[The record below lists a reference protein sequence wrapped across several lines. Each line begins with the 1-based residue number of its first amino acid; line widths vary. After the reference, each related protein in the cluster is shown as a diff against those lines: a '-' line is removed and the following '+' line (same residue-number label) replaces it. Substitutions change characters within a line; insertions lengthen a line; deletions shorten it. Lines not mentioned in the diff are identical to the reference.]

1 MKKLL
6 KILLSIFAILALIIA
21 GYVGYVYLSYHR
33 EADNQDLTI
42 QSSSSAKDLQTAQ
55 DYQIL
60 TYNIGYA
67 AYPPDYSF
75 FMDGGTESRA
85 FSKQNVKHN
94 LQEIQGVIQEHQPDF
109 AFFQEVDKK
118 ATRSYNID
126 EVATLSQN
134 FSDYSSV
141 YGQNYNSA
149 YLFYPI
155 TQPIGKSQSGLVT
168 FSKGTI
174 AESTRYSLPIE
185 TGFNK
190 FFDLDR
196 AFTVSKI
203 PVANGRFLSLY
214 NLHLSAYTKDPAI
227 QKAQIKKLAAQ
238 IKKDQAEKNYIIVGG
253 DYNHTLLPDSE
264 KIFGETKEDLSW
276 THAFPEELLPKGMH
290 IVRKDLA
297 EKAVPSVRNLNEAYQ
312 PDKTFVTLIDGFL
325 VSDNLSIKDIQ
336 VIDTKFAYSDHNPVQ
351 MTFSLQ

>member
-126 EVATLSQN
+126 EVATLS
-134 FSDYSSV
+134 
-141 YGQNYNSA
+141 
-149 YLFYPI
+149 
-155 TQPIGKSQSGLVT
+155 
-168 FSKGTI
+168 
-174 AESTRYSLPIE
+174 
-185 TGFNK
+185 
-190 FFDLDR
+190 
-196 AFTVSKI
+196 
-203 PVANGRFLSLY
+203 
-214 NLHLSAYTKDPAI
+214 
-227 QKAQIKKLAAQ
+227 
-238 IKKDQAEKNYIIVGG
+238 
-253 DYNHTLLPDSE
+253 
-264 KIFGETKEDLSW
+264 
-276 THAFPEELLPKGMH
+276 
-290 IVRKDLA
+290 
-297 EKAVPSVRNLNEAYQ
+297 
-312 PDKTFVTLIDGFL
+312 
-325 VSDNLSIKDIQ
+325 
-336 VIDTKFAYSDHNPVQ
+336 
-351 MTFSLQ
+351 